1 MCCFSRPVKSVNS
14 TRIFAR
20 EGEGASQYVV
30 YQMSLEAK
38 EDLAMVLPLPVDRS
52 KEEEALEFINL
63 EEYPNF
69 FSDLESGFLMN
80 MPATLGLSRSEPA
93 MAKAKLKVYEVGSF
107 EASFVPT
114 VNDFSRLD
122 ERFRL
127 PSGVWDQLPEHQ
139 RFGFA
144 VFKLK
149 SGSRTY
155 HPMALSF
162 RRSDS
167 TKVFLPTI
175 HIHDRKF
182 HLLAHFD
189 HVLYCQ
195 RSRSPLNVM
204 EWAESRTQAGQ
215 FTNIE
220 KAKGILD
227 ANEHCYR
234 KELRGRLPN
243 RDTHVEKVG

>member
-1 MCCFSRPVKSVNS
+1 MNPVS
-14 TRIFAR
+14 A
-20 EGEGASQYVV
+20 
-30 YQMSLEAK
+30 
-38 EDLAMVLPLPVDRS
+38 
-52 KEEEALEFINL
+52 
-63 EEYPNF
+63 
-69 FSDLESGFLMN
+69 
-80 MPATLGLSRSEPA
+80 GLSRSEPA

-127 PSGVWDQLPEHQ
+127 PAGVWDQLPEHQ

-149 SGSRTY
+149 SGSRKY

-162 RRSDS
+162 QRSDA
-167 TKVFLPTI
+167 TRVFLPTI
-175 HIHDRKF
+175 HIHDGKF

-195 RSRSPLNVM
+195 PSRRALNVM
-204 EWAESRTQAGQ
+204 DWAESRTQAEQ
-215 FTNIE
+215 FANIE
-220 KAKGILD
+220 KAKGIVD
-227 ANEHCYR
+227 GKEHCYR
-234 KELRGRLPN
+234 KELKGRLPN
-243 RDTHVEKVG
+243 RDTHVERIG